1 MNTLNEVSKVSVDVS
16 KLQLKTHTQCGVKG
30 LALILESRSIVEVM
44 GQLRSSETSPVFSK
58 TFCKLEDA
66 LSINQPTQQKMFTCN
81 TNRISRLIPIDDQ
94 GQKQYSIT
102 FNKDAVH
109 LLSSGENCPQ
119 LNLSWLT
126 SEPVN
131 EKTIGV
137 FFPPNIPIEAGRFDL
152 FQEKTIELLNLIVA
166 TYLVDINYVVT
177 GTLQI
182 IKHQELTKNQN
193 LFPSIEWGN

>member
-1 MNTLNEVSKVSVDVS
+1 M
-16 KLQLKTHTQCGVKG
+16 
-30 LALILESRSIVEVM
+30 
-44 GQLRSSETSPVFSK
+44 
-58 TFCKLEDA
+58 
-66 LSINQPTQQKMFTCN
+66 
-81 TNRISRLIPIDDQ
+81 
-94 GQKQYSIT
+94 
-102 FNKDAVH
+102 
-109 LLSSGENCPQ
+109 SSGENCPQ

-182 IKHQELTKNQN
+182 IKDQELTKNQN
-193 LFPSIEWGN
+193 LFPTIKGGY